1 MISIKKRP
9 DTEIKRQPAEI
20 CNGPGLYYRPSYIQH
35 GQGRRREDARK
46 KLMKDH
52 NIPLDRAVPHKKL
65 PRQAAEQLG
74 SLLKA

>member
-1 MISIKKRP
+1 MISIKKDPIPKSNGNRP
-9 DTEIKRQPAEI
+9 RYAMD
-20 CNGPGLYYRPSYIQH
+20 PGYITVYRHPN

>member
-1 MISIKKRP
+1 
-9 DTEIKRQPAEI
+9 
-20 CNGPGLYYRPSYIQH
+20 
-35 GQGRRREDARK
+35 
-46 KLMKDH
+46 MKDH